1 MKNEDEKLNKN
12 EQPLESNKS
21 FDSKET
27 NSNWIDTDTY
37 ASLQVTETDEKL
49 VNTNKESLKLS
60 SSLENNNPHSNW
72 LDTDIYTP
80 VNKDL
85 DKENKKDENENVTKT
100 NLFNQVKHYS
110 NTILNKCRKDN
121 RSLIT
126 GFLIVA
132 ALSCC
137 ITISVIN

>member
-1 MKNEDEKLNKN
+1 MKNEDEKLNEN

-60 SSLENNNPHSNW
+60 AASPSKILISSIILF
-72 LDTDIYTP
+72 TP
-80 VNKDL
+80 FL
-85 DKENKKDENENVTKT
+85 
-100 NLFNQVKHYS
+100 
-110 NTILNKCRKDN
+110 
-121 RSLIT
+121 
-126 GFLIVA
+126 GFRRVFKP
-132 ALSCC
+132 SFY
-137 ITISVIN
+137 